1 VKIGRTRIGKY
12 IRTVWDNHRRHTRMV
27 LAALPFILLTVGVG
41 LCIFSAV
48 RLVQIKESQK
58 SQIAAELWSGDSG
71 KSYRQLT
78 CFARGQHQTDGT
90 PDLYL
95 STNVSLN
102 IQDIESIRT
111 NLDTIVNSASGEKNK
126 SKNSGKTAAESDDKK
141 LWIDAYSSAA
151 ACTVVRE
158 ATAVKPQASAEVQ
171 VTGVAG
177 DYYLFHPLTLLSGA
191 FLSEDTIDSKKIVL
205 DKELAFKLFGFYDVV
220 GSDVMISQRHYTIV
234 GVVQHPDTKI
244 DISTSGDLL
253 HAYILFDE
261 LTFLSG
267 AAVDPGSV
275 PATADGSAAA
285 EKIAVSAASAG
296 IADSNAFSGAKTD
309 SSTLAVSC
317 YEVVLPNKIRGI
329 ALQNFGNA
337 MESAGK
343 VEKNFLIVDNTSRFS
358 LLRLYDTVFPIG
370 ENALERQQ
378 YDLPFWELSAQKA
391 ESVAVFWCFI
401 GLSGFALIL
410 TSGLSVYTG
419 VHKRKESGV

>member
-1 VKIGRTRIGKY
+1 MEIGRTRIGRY
-12 IRTVWDNHRRHTRMV
+12 FRTGWANHRRHTRMV
-27 LAALPFILLTVGVG
+27 LAALPFILLAAGVG
-41 LCIFSAV
+41 LCVFSAV
-48 RLVQIKESQK
+48 RLEQIKESQK

-78 CFARGQHQTDGT
+78 CFARGQQQADGT

-102 IQDIESIRT
+102 ISDIESIRT
-111 NLDTIVNSASGEKNK
+111 NLNTIVKASSGEKDK
-126 SKNSGKTAAESDDKK
+126 SQNSGKTDVKIDDKK
-141 LWIDAYSSAA
+141 LWIDAYSSEA
-151 ACTVVRE
+151 ACTIVRE
-158 ATAVKPQASAEVQ
+158 ATTVKPQASVEVQ
-171 VTGVAG
+171 VTGAAG

-220 GSDVMISQRHYTIV
+220 GSDVMINQRHYTIV

-244 DISTSGDLL
+244 DVSTSGDLL

-261 LTFLSG
+261 LQYLSG
-267 AAVDPGSV
+267 AAVDPGGVQTSV
-275 PATADGSAAA
+275 NTSADGS
-285 EKIAVSAASAG
+285 KTAASSSLMDTYALP
-296 IADSNAFSGAKTD
+296 GAKTD
-309 SSTLAVSC
+309 SSTLAISC
-317 YEVVLPNKIRGI
+317 YELVLPNKIKGI
-329 ALQNFGNA
+329 ALQNLGNA

-378 YDLPFWELSAQKA
+378 YDLPFWELAAQKA
-391 ESVAVFWCFI
+391 ESVSVFWWVI
-401 GLSGFALIL
+401 GLSGFTLIL
-410 TSGLSVYTG
+410 TSGLSVYAG
-419 VHKRKESGV
+419 VHKRKEYGV